1 MQACSHFESFAPR
14 ELFFQIIRRAGTIAL
29 AVACIASTVGAHAQ
43 GCVAAHGSG
52 LACLFEP
59 GDQTQADKWDAS
71 ISYRWFK
78 SNKHYVGT
86 TYQAQRTAAGDQVI
100 NHSNFTDLSLSYTIS
115 PRYNVS
121 LTIPYVSHDRSQVVK
136 DSTGVILDRYST
148 QSSGIADISVLGN
161 AWIFERVPSSKGNV
175 QVGFGFSLP
184 TGRDDAHDIFQ
195 VYDKASGK
203 ILGVDKTVDQSIQPG
218 IGGYGLIFNVAG
230 YRQLG
235 AGFTG
240 YASGLYSATPQEKNG
255 VPTFRSSVYE
265 SVMSIADT
273 YLLRAGVE
281 YAFGGPSGVSLSL
294 GLRDE
299 GVPVYDLIGG
309 SKGFR
314 RPGYSIAIEP
324 GISINRPKWSARLYV
339 PLAIQRDRQQSV
351 PDKQRTAATGVYSQ
365 GDAAFADYL
374 IACSFSCKL

>member
-1 MQACSHFESFAPR
+1 MQTCLYPASF
-14 ELFFQIIRRAGTIAL
+14 LSFDQFHVIVRRASAIAL
-29 AVACIASTVGAHAQ
+29 AVAGIVFTNHAQAQ

-52 LACLFEP
+52 LSCSLEP
-59 GDQTQADKWDAS
+59 GDQTQEDKWDIS

-78 SNKHYVGT
+78 SDKHYVGT

-100 NHSNFTDLSLSYTIS
+100 NHSNFTDLSLNYTVS

-136 DSTGVILDRYST
+136 DSAGVILDRYST
-148 QSSGIADISVLGN
+148 QSSGIADISVVGN
-161 AWIFERVPSSKGNV
+161 AWVFERVPSSKGNV
-175 QVGFGFSLP
+175 QLGLGFSLP

-218 IGGYGLIFNVAG
+218 IGGYGIIFNVAG

-235 AGFTG
+235 AGFTA

-255 VPTFRSSVYE
+255 VPTFRSGAYE

-281 YAFGGPSGVSLSL
+281 YAFGGRSGVALSL

-299 GVPVYDLIGG
+299 GVPVYDLIGCSG
-309 SKGFR
+309 GFR
-314 RPGYSIAIEP
+314 RPGYSVAIEP
-324 GISINRPKWSARLYV
+324 GISINRSKWSARLYV
-339 PLAIQRDRQQSV
+339 PVAIQRDRQQSV
-351 PDKQRTAATGVYSQ
+351 PDKQRTAATGIYSQ
-365 GDAAFADYL
+365 GDAAFADFL
-374 IACSFSCKL
+374 IACSFSYKL